1 MTIFERNLRNSNL
14 HRILKMSIQN
24 KLKILICEDNKLA
37 VKTLSYIIEKEGF
50 ISETAEDGNKALS
63 FIENN
68 TYDLIIMDIHLP
80 FHSGLE
86 LIKYARTDLKLD
98 TPVLILTAFSDP
110 QMQHQSGELGISGY
124 IIKPF
129 NPTDLI
135 QQIKSILKV

>member
-1 MTIFERNLRNSNL
+1 MQ
-14 HRILKMSIQN
+14 K
-24 KLKILICEDNKLA
+24 KLKILICEDNQLTM
-37 VKTLSYIIEKEGF
+37 KTLSFILEKEGF

-63 FIENN
+63 LLENIN
-68 TYDLIIMDIHLP
+68 YDLIIMDIHLP

-86 LIKYARTDLKLD
+86 LIKYLRTDLKLN

-135 QQIKSILKV
+135 IQIKSILKV